1 MKFFSVMSSERIKIM
16 ITFFFVLNLFAII
29 FVCVS
34 WKPPTKLAFRDR
46 SKNHS
51 SKELL
56 KSKWLKGAIATT
68 LGATLLQA
76 NPPLPLISARSEAF
90 AVTRGDNNAQIGIS
104 VLQGRY
110 SDPNHPN
117 CLRDISVKV
126 ENLENIVTIRGS
138 DQEGSK
144 EIWTLKAVEKT
155 PGEILVDFSPK
166 GGPKDLLGVYDSTTA
181 SIKVCKHDLRL
192 QSH

>member
-1 MKFFSVMSSERIKIM
+1 MSSATMKIM
-16 ITFFFVLNLFAII
+16 IAFFFVLNLFAII

-34 WKPPTKLAFRDR
+34 WKPPTKLQFRDT
-46 SKNHS
+46 SLENHS
-51 SKELL
+51 KKDLL
-56 KSKWLKGAIATT
+56 KSKWLKGAVATT
-68 LGATLLQA
+68 LGATLLQG
-76 NPPLPLISARSEAF
+76 NPPLPLIPTRSEAF
-90 AVTRGDNNAQIGIS
+90 AVTHSSNNAQIGVS

-144 EIWTLKAVEKT
+144 VIWTLKAVEKT

-166 GGPKDLLGVYDSTTA
+166 GGPKDLLGVYDSTTG
-181 SIKVCKHDLRL
+181 SIKVCKYNLKL
-192 QSH
+192 QSY